1 MVITMLAEKE
11 KPGKKRMETYPVQ
24 SCESDKGAVV
34 GLMSACGFREGSQGC
49 ADTGVHWGGHLLGGF
64 LQSCAVCG
72 CLCVCYVCP
81 RGCQGVRVS
90 AWLQEGS

>member
-1 MVITMLAEKE
+1 MLAEKE

-34 GLMSACGFREGSQGC
+34 GLMSACGFREGSQGFV
-49 ADTGVHWGGHLLGGF
+49 DMGVHWGGHLLGGF

-72 CLCVCYVCP
+72 DLCVCYVCP
-81 RGCQGVRVS
+81 RGCEGVRVS